1 MRSAPLIIK
10 VGRNCDQ
17 HLHSAHCAHKLDL
30 PRKIEPTYITNIIS
44 SRALVGFKRLDCC
57 TAVII
62 KVGTN
67 CDQHLHI
74 AARHAK
80 NLEENRGYQ
89 D

>member
-1 MRSAPLIIK
+1 MRSTPLIIK

-30 PRKIEPTYITNIIS
+30 PRKIEATYFS
-44 SRALVGFKRLDCC
+44 SRALLGIKRLDCC

-74 AARHAK
+74 VARHAK